1 MEQATFLLDNSF
13 LEKINNESTR
23 HAESQSVKNYEE
35 FNKQII
41 NNLINNENIISKPPV
56 KKVENIYYFE

>member
-13 LEKINNESTR
+13 LEKINNESTTQ
-23 HAESQSVKNYEE
+23 SQSVKNYEE